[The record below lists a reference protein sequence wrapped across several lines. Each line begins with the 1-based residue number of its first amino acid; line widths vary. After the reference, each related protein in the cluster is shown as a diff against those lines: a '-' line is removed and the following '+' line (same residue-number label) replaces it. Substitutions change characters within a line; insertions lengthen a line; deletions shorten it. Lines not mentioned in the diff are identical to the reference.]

1 MRILA
6 VMAAAL
12 ALPLTACGNEA
23 GPDGAAGSLK
33 GRSFLSTSVIE
44 DGKAKQLAA
53 STRVQFQFTDDG
65 RLIADAGCNSMQA
78 PVSTDGGT
86 LAVKDLATTEMGCDA
101 PRHAQDTWLAG
112 VLQQKPT
119 WKLDANQLNV
129 TVGKTSLILQDKA
142 VTQPDLPLDGTRW
155 TVESLISGETASHP
169 TGAEKAHLTI
179 SGERVTGST
188 GCNDLQGIVSRTGD
202 KLTFGEIATTRR
214 ACAGDP
220 GALEKAIL
228 TVLQGQLSYTIEANR
243 LSLRGTGGTG
253 LDLTSGK

>member
-1 MRILA
+1 MRTLA

-23 GPDGAAGSLK
+23 GADGTGGSLK
-33 GRSFLSTSVIE
+33 GRSFLSTSVTE

-65 RLIADAGCNSMQA
+65 RLIADAGCNMMQA
-78 PVSTDGGT
+78 PVSTDGGK

-101 PRHAQDTWLAG
+101 PRHAQDSWLAA

-129 TVGKTSLILQDKA
+129 TAGKTSLVLQDKA
-142 VTQPDLPLDGTRW
+142 VTQPELPLDGTKW
-155 TVESLISGETASHP
+155 TLESLINGETASHP

-179 SGERVTGST
+179 RGERVTGST

-202 KLTFGEIATTRR
+202 KLTFGEIATTAR
-214 ACAGDP
+214 ACSGDA

-228 TVLQGQLSYTIEANR
+228 TVLQRQLTFAIKVNR

>member
-1 MRILA
+1 MRTLA
-6 VMAAAL
+6 VVAAAI

-23 GPDGAAGSLK
+23 GPGGAGGSLK
-33 GRSFLSTSVIE
+33 GRSFLSTSVTE
-44 DGKAKQLAA
+44 DGKAKPLAA

-65 RLIADAGCNSMQA
+65 RLLADAGCNSMQA
-78 PVSTDGGT
+78 PVSTGGGK
-86 LAVKDLATTEMGCDA
+86 LAVKELSITDMGCDA

-129 TVGKTSLILQDKA
+129 TAGKTSLVLQDKA
-142 VTQPDLPLDGTRW
+142 VTQPELPLDGTRW
-155 TVESLISGETASHP
+155 AVESLINDETASHP
-169 TGAEKAHLTI
+169 MGAEKAHLTI

-202 KLTFGEIATTRR
+202 KLTFGELATTRR
-214 ACAGDP
+214 ACTGAAGT
-220 GALEKAIL
+220 LEKSIL
-228 TVLQGQLSYTIEANR
+228 TVLQGQVTFRIEANR
-243 LSLRGTGGTG
+243 LSLRGSGGTG

>member
-1 MRILA
+1 MRTLA

-23 GPDGAAGSLK
+23 GPDGAGGSLT
-33 GRSFLSTSVIE
+33 GRSFLSTSVTE

-53 STRVQFQFTDDG
+53 STRVQFQFTADG
-65 RLIADAGCNSMQA
+65 RLIADAGCNMMQA
-78 PVSTDGGT
+78 PVSTEGGK
-86 LAVKDLATTEMGCDA
+86 LAVKELATTEMGCDA

-112 VLQQKPT
+112 ILQQEPT
-119 WKLDANQLNV
+119 WKLDTNQLNV
-129 TVGKTSLILQDKA
+129 TAGKTSLVLQDKA
-142 VTQPDLPLDGTRW
+142 LTQPELSLDGTRW
-155 TVESLISGETASHP
+155 TVESLINGETASHP

-202 KLTFGEIATTRR
+202 QLTFGEIATTRR
-214 ACAGDP
+214 ACAGDA
-220 GALEKAIL
+220 GALENAIL
-228 TVLQGQLSYTIEANR
+228 TVLQGQLTFAIKVNR

-253 LDLTSGK
+253 MDLISGK